1 MVRAA
6 RDADHGQEAPG
17 RHAQR
22 LASGLDEEC
31 LLSVGQVF
39 RVCAR
44 LFSQQLQRALPDR
57 DLDVEFPLLPSL
69 PLDIGVQLVQTGLEL
84 RHFPLHRRQRIRRT
98 GRVRRVRSHGRLDG
112 RLLGFHD
119 GPSFPGSGHSR
130 LLGFREHLPFPFSH
144 SRVLHAQFGGRLT
157 RFQPSGRDRDHRLAF
172 QLLGDRTVPQLAL
185 AGRELVDPRHEQF
198 LAFRIAEHP
207 HGAAGPSAVFEVMV
221 HRGPFLPVRVPP
233 VAFPAPGGNAGALLL
248 EPVRVPRQ
256 QHALA
261 GIAELADHVGGAA
274 FVFDVQVHGPV
285 ALLPAVLRH
294 EGVLLP
300 VRESKKT
307 SPPRENDSVYS
318 FFIGDG
324 NHCVGITLHKVQNP
338 IDPDGKVYFPRSFQY
353 YARGIESMKDFADKL
368 DVSSITLV
376 PVPSP
381 VDTKPVRHRK
391 RKK

>member
-1 MVRAA
+1 MPTTGKRLLAVTPSVSPAVLTRIVFSRLA
-6 RDADHGQEAPG
+6 GFSGSAPG
-17 RHAQR
+17 SFPR
-22 LASGLDEEC
+22 
-31 LLSVGQVF
+31 
-39 RVCAR
+39 
-44 LFSQQLQRALPDR
+44 QLQRALPDR

-69 PLDIGVQLVQTGLEL
+69 PFDIGVQLVQTGLEL

-144 SRVLHAQFGGRLT
+144 SRVLHAQFGCRLT
-157 RFQPSGRDRDHRLAF
+157 RFRPSGRDRDHRLAF

-185 AGRELVDPRHEQF
+185 AGRELVNPRHEQF

-261 GIAELADHVGGAA
+261 GMAELADHVGGAA

-307 SPPRENDSVYS
+307 SPPRTGAVTMIQTSNQYDFDLGEVSVIS
-318 FFIGDG
+318 APILTDISIGI
-324 NHCVGITLHKVQNP
+324 N
-338 IDPDGKVYFPRSFQY
+338 S
-353 YARGIESMKDFADKL
+353 
-368 DVSSITLV
+368 
-376 PVPSP
+376 
-381 VDTKPVRHRK
+381 
-391 RKK
+391 